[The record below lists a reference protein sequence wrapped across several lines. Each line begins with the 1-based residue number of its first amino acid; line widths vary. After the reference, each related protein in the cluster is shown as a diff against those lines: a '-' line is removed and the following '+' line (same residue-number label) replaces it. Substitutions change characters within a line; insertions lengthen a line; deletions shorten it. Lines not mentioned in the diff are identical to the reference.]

1 MSETSRIFQ
10 RNKALGYVSN
20 HVPLVARYI
29 KLRKEN
35 LIVTCV
41 GKSFHTYGCTHFTL
55 LSVSGHHDED
65 IRCLAADSFLVFTA
79 SGNTIYAWRRG
90 TELKHTY
97 TGHTAPVTIILPYGP
112 HLVTVDEGS
121 ALKLWDIKTEE
132 LQAELSFGGDVFQVT
147 ALMHPATYLNKVL
160 LGSEQGSLELWNL
173 KTCTRVFVF
182 PGWGI
187 PVTVLEQAPAINVV
201 AIGTASGK
209 IVLHNLKFDQTLM
222 ELSQDWG
229 AVTSLSFRTDNHPVL
244 VSGSITGALV
254 FWDLE
259 HRKVFS
265 QIQAAH
271 SKAVTG
277 LQCLPNEPLLVTSS
291 PDNSLKM
298 WIFDMLDGGA
308 REGHTA
314 PPTCIKFHGADGHNL
329 LSTGGDCTLRIFSTI
344 TETFN
349 KSLGRASYNRNLS
362 RKKAIA
368 QLASESTRGKQ
379 WADTAAIHH
388 GIPIVTTW
396 SYDKLKMGDVKLVP
410 ERFSHSNKNNYGRVS
425 ATCICI
431 THCGNFVV
439 IGYTTGHVDRFNIQ
453 SGLHRGNYGSPLAHN
468 GPVRGVAT
476 DGLNQ
481 VTITGGSDCLVKFW
495 SFKPPGKTPISILR
509 LEEPVNMFCSHRE
522 SSMLAV
528 ALQDYTVVV
537 VDIDIRSVVRKFL
550 GHSGQ
555 VTTMD
560 FSPDS
565 RWLITASMD
574 CTIRTWDIPSAQ
586 LIDCFQMESPCV
598 SLSMSPTGALLATAH
613 VDCLGLFLW
622 SNKTLYSHISL
633 RPILQQEDIPTMGL
647 PIPLGEEAEL
657 PRDSDQEDTD
667 MQYQSPAQISQQL
680 VTLSTLPSSRW
691 HNLLHLDTIKMRNKP
706 KDAPKAPKAAPF
718 FLPTIPSLELRFE
731 LGQANKP
738 GGQIRDRSSVDIHSF
753 TVFGKLLNQSRETG
767 NFAPA
772 IDKFLSLGPSAL
784 DFEVNSLSMEGGGS
798 LELMLQYLK
807 LVKFMLDSNNNFE
820 LAQSYLGLFL
830 KTHGDTIA
838 SQPVLREYLKTLES
852 SQLAGWFS
860 LQRMLLYSL
869 CVVQA
874 IRNI

>member
-1 MSETSRIFQ
+1 MT
-10 RNKALGYVSN
+10 
-20 HVPLVARYI
+20 
-29 KLRKEN
+29 
-35 LIVTCV
+35 
-41 GKSFHTYGCTHFTL
+41 
-55 LSVSGHHDED
+55 
-65 IRCLAADSFLVFTA
+65 
-79 SGNTIYAWRRG
+79 
-90 TELKHTY
+90 
-97 TGHTAPVTIILPYGP
+97 
-112 HLVTVDEGS
+112 HLV
-121 ALKLWDIKTEE
+121 
-132 LQAELSFGGDVFQVT
+132 
-147 ALMHPATYLNKVL
+147 
-160 LGSEQGSLELWNL
+160 
-173 KTCTRVFVF
+173 
-182 PGWGI
+182 
-187 PVTVLEQAPAINVV
+187 
-201 AIGTASGK
+201 
-209 IVLHNLKFDQTLM
+209 
-222 ELSQDWG
+222 
-229 AVTSLSFRTDNHPVL
+229 
-244 VSGSITGALV
+244 
-254 FWDLE
+254 
-259 HRKVFS
+259 
-265 QIQAAH
+265 
-271 SKAVTG
+271 
-277 LQCLPNEPLLVTSS
+277 
-291 PDNSLKM
+291 
-298 WIFDMLDGGA
+298 
-308 REGHTA
+308 
-314 PPTCIKFHGADGHNL
+314 
-329 LSTGGDCTLRIFSTI
+329 
-344 TETFN
+344 
-349 KSLGRASYNRNLS
+349 
-362 RKKAIA
+362 
-368 QLASESTRGKQ
+368 
-379 WADTAAIHH
+379 
-388 GIPIVTTW
+388 
-396 SYDKLKMGDVKLVP
+396 
-410 ERFSHSNKNNYGRVS
+410 
-425 ATCICI
+425 
-431 THCGNFVV
+431 
-439 IGYTTGHVDRFNIQ
+439 
-453 SGLHRGNYGSPLAHN
+453 
-468 GPVRGVAT
+468 
-476 DGLNQ
+476 
-481 VTITGGSDCLVKFW
+481 
-495 SFKPPGKTPISILR
+495 GKTPISILR

-731 LGQANKP
+731 LGQEDKP

-784 DFEVNSLSMEGGGS
+784 DFEVNSLSMESGGS

-860 LQRMLLYSL
+860 LQRKLSVPDGLKKPTGKTSISFPTRIACDNIIRKPGGALIHLSRPTAMATPFNFALADYRRINANAATLSNYEVLTLLQELRGSQKRTNNQSQLATITYETIKYLQDTPCNLQTPEMIHKFLKALKPYKLTKAEKLLLLNNPPKTPLEIQLIVEESEERL
-869 CVVQA
+869 SDEQVEELLQLVQSCELIPNEA
-874 IRNI
+874 EPE